1 MAIYTA
7 LQRPLVV
14 KNNATVKDSYSN
26 TKCEITVN
34 MCIIYANTCFTV
46 QAAGVWLNPS
56 TNPVHII
63 SAHWF
68 KTIWFFQSTNALN

>member
-14 KNNATVKDSYSN
+14 KNNVTVKDSYSN
-26 TKCEITVN
+26 AKCEITVN

-46 QAAGVWLNPS
+46 QAAGV
-56 TNPVHII
+56 
-63 SAHWF
+63 
-68 KTIWFFQSTNALN
+68 